1 MRTLKFAR
9 AARLSLLLATSALLA
24 MPALAQQPAEPPPQ
38 PQVVPVQP
46 STPAS
51 PAPAPDSPLPPGNPG
66 FALVVQG
73 NVPGM
78 EPAAFAESVMKA
90 LPEQLTDPTRNFTR
104 GEGFDPKAEHRMVM
118 VFHGDDQLDP
128 RGLCATV
135 AKEQAAPAANAGFLD
150 LKSTVRVAG
159 AFCKGEEA
167 LSTATNQVSGELR
180 PDQASFRFLVSDV
193 AKQLF
198 PSGFDVLPGMGA
210 SASTR
215 TR

>member
-1 MRTLKFAR
+1 MFAR
-9 AARLSLLLATSALLA
+9 AARLPLLAATLSLLAA
-24 MPALAQQPAEPPPQ
+24 PALAQQPAEPPPR

-46 STPAS
+46 SAPAA
-51 PAPAPDSPLPPGNPG
+51 APAPDSPLPPGNPG

-78 EPAAFAESVMKA
+78 EPAAFAEAVMKA

-104 GEGFDPKAEHRMVM
+104 GEGFDPKLEHRMVM
-118 VFHGDDQLDP
+118 VFHGDDQVDP
-128 RGLCATV
+128 RALCATV

-159 AFCKGEEA
+159 AFCRGEEP

-180 PDQASFRFLVSDV
+180 PDQASFRFLVADV

-198 PSGFDVLPGMGA
+198 PSGFDVLPGVGA
-210 SASTR
+210 TASTR